1 MNVNKYVD
9 KKYKK
14 MSLKDIAKSP
24 VVAIQGINDKDAE
37 YLRKA
42 FDIKTV
48 NDLARLK
55 YVRWAQA
62 ICFLSEAEE

>member
-9 KKYKK
+9 KKYEK
-14 MSLKDIAKSP
+14 MSLKDIAKAP
-24 VVAIQGINDKDAE
+24 VVAIQGINEKDAE

-42 FDIKTV
+42 FNIKTV

-62 ICFLSEAEE
+62 ICFLAEAEE